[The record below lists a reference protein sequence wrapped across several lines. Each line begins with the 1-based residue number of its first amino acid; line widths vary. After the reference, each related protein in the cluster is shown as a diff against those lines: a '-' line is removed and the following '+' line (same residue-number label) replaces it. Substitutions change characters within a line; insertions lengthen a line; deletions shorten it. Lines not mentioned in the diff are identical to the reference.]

1 MSLQYWSNSNQLT
14 LFTGYHMSFL
24 WFGSAF
30 SEHEAKVNVTNKA
43 GVTPLHDAVTRG
55 DLDIAKILLQ
65 YGAKY
70 DIKAT
75 EGYVA

>member
-1 MSLQYWSNSNQLT
+1 MSLQYWNNSNEVT
-14 LFTGYHMSFL
+14 LFTCYHMSFL